1 MKKATQ
7 QARIEASP
15 QECFDAIV
23 EFETYPDWQ
32 QAVKECE
39 VLSRDRAGRGRRVR
53 TTIDA
58 KVRRVSYTLDYSYEE
73 PHAVRWDFVEGDP
86 KNVEG
91 EFLFAEDGDGT
102 TLATYSLRLDAGVWI
117 PGPLAKMLNDQ
128 VMRRAVEDL
137 KRRVEER

>member
-7 QARIEASP
+7 QAHIEASP

-32 QAVKECE
+32 QAVEECE
-39 VLSRDRAGRGRRVR
+39 VLSRDADGRGRRVR

-58 KVRRVSYTLDYSYEE
+58 KVRHVSYTLDYSYEE

-91 EFLFAEDGDGT
+91 EFLFEEDGDGT

-117 PGPLAKMLNDQ
+117 PGPLAKVLNDQ